1 MLNRHS
7 VSNTASHFNKKIY
20 FLLLALA
27 SSFAFQASAERHKYP
42 KLKPADPPCLF
53 LLDEN
58 TGEPTGNAV
67 NAPCELGSIVI
78 KPGQKVNPML
88 RKKYGEVTRDGKTK
102 IRKRPGRVKYGNIT
116 LKRGKDKNKN
126 KNKAK
131 FKAGADLSK
140 KVN

>member
-1 MLNRHS
+1 M
-7 VSNTASHFNKKIY
+7 SNKAIY
-20 FLLLALA
+20 LALLALTA
-27 SSFAFQASAERHKYP
+27 SISFSASAEKHKYP

-67 NAPCELGSIVI
+67 NAPCELGKAKI

-88 RKKYGEVTRDGKTK
+88 RKKYGEITIDGKTK
-102 IRKRPGRVKYGNIT
+102 ARKRPGRTKYSNIT
-116 LKRGKDKNKN
+116 LKKGKDDKK
-126 KNKAK
+126 KPTK